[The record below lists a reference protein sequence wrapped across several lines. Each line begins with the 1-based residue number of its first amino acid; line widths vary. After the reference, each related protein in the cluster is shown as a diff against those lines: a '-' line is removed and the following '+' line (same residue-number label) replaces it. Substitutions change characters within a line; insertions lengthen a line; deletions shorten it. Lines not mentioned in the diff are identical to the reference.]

1 MSSQTPSSSTRK
13 NEPISSKGNG
23 KPSSSKKPAPVS
35 SSTPVGSGNSN
46 SKAAVT
52 PSSRGDRQ
60 KRASPRVSLNSPAM
74 TSTPLNETRHESGK
88 EKRATELSVTEEELA
103 TKPVALHP
111 DPAMEVKPNL
121 RESSGITVT
130 EMASTLG
137 SQSSPVF
144 TNQTSSGEVTTNVSK
159 PEKETVNTSASVVE
173 AQMVSG
179 SLDYITQASL
189 PPVPTKVRHT
199 DSPQSKTHP
208 FLEEVDTP
216 VEGSVTPSNGEQT
229 TALEHTKIKDILK
242 TNHDRGDEN
251 LGPEVTSPV
260 SVSDEGTSS
269 EAPPQ
274 KEPPDH
280 PPDGGT
286 SSASPVSEPS
296 MTSPTPLQEEA
307 ISMTS
312 STAQEEAISMTS
324 STAQEEAI
332 SMTSSTAQ
340 EEAISMTSSTAQE
353 EVTLMTSSTAR
364 EEATSMTSSTAREE
378 AISMTSS
385 TAREEAISMTSST
398 AQEEAIS
405 MTSSTA
411 QEEAISMTSST
422 AQEEAISMT
431 SSTAQEEVTLMTS
444 STAREEA
451 TSMTSPTARE
461 EAISMTSSTAREEAI
476 SITSSAAPEQATP
489 IEVQPC
495 NLPSSPTPSP
505 DSSEVVKSKHNEVQ
519 VESLQQAAVTLE
531 SSHASQERKSST
543 GQEIQVA
550 TVSENEKGTTSPP
563 PSTDVEVEE
572 TKGEL
577 EKV

>member
-1 MSSQTPSSSTRK
+1 
-13 NEPISSKGNG
+13 
-23 KPSSSKKPAPVS
+23 
-35 SSTPVGSGNSN
+35 
-46 SKAAVT
+46 
-52 PSSRGDRQ
+52 
-60 KRASPRVSLNSPAM
+60 M

-144 TNQTSSGEVTTNVSK
+144 TNQTSPGEVTTNVKITAPPVNDLSLHVHHKADSK

-340 EEAISMTSSTAQE
+340 EE
-353 EVTLMTSSTAR
+353 VTLMTSSTAR

-385 TAREEAISMTSST
+385 TAR
-398 AQEEAIS
+398 EEAIS

-489 IEVQPC
+489 TEVQPC

-505 DSSEVVKSKHNEVQ
+505 DSSEVVKTKHNEVQ